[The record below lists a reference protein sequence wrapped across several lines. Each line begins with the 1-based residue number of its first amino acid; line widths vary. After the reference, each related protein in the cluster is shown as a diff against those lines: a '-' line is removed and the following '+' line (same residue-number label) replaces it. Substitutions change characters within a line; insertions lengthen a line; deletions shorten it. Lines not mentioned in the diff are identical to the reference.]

1 LNDLAITQNKHFK
14 TGVKMRKI
22 GYYTK

>member
-1 LNDLAITQNKHFK
+1 MIWLLHKINIFK
-14 TGVKMRKI
+14 TGGKMRKI